1 MKSVLSAALIL
12 SLAVAAGALD
22 GARAAGTVYTVEVR
36 DVAGAGSFV
45 VTPEVAVTA
54 TGHLVMP
61 EVVVSANMMAEVV
74 VRPPAV
80 PFVAHVRGLG
90 PEALD

>member
-1 MKSVLSAALIL
+1 MKSVLSAAVVL
-12 SLAVAAGALD
+12 SLVVAAWAI
-22 GARAAGTVYTVEVR
+22 AGSRPAVSTYTVEVR
-36 DVAGAGSFV
+36 DVAGAESFV
-45 VTPEVAVTA
+45 VTPDVAVTA

-74 VRPPAV
+74 VRPSAV
-80 PFVAHVRGLG
+80 PSVAHVRGLG